1 MAGSDHNLEYS
12 GGNAQHSPAPPV
24 APIADP
30 RQHPQLIQ
38 FIRALAREA
47 ARADHAQ
54 AATPERDCLESP
66 AP

>member
-12 GGNAQHSPAPPV
+12 GGKVQQSPVPPV
-24 APIADP
+24 APIPDP
-30 RQHPQLIQ
+30 RQHSELIL

-54 AATPERDCLESP
+54 TATPEHDCPEGP
-66 AP
+66 VQ